1 MKIGFVGLGHMGF
14 GMAANLLKSRHAVT
28 VYNRTRAK
36 TEPLVAQGAKAAADS
51 HAGCAKGCIKRGDKA
66 VLVTTEGKVYQIA
79 NQDKVVDHAGQK
91 VTLVAEADG
100 ENLTVSE
107 VK

>member
-1 MKIGFVGLGHMGF
+1 MRKLVTGLTIVSAMAF
-14 GMAANLLKSRHAVT
+14 TAMAAEFSGYISDASCA
-28 VYNRTRAK
+28 AK
-36 TEPLVAQGAKAAADS
+36 QGAKAAADG

-66 VLVTTEGKVYQIA
+66 VLVTPEGKVYTIA

-91 VTLVAEADG
+91 VTVVAEASGDD
-100 ENLTVSE
+100 LTVSE

>member
-1 MKIGFVGLGHMGF
+1 MRKTVLGLTLFSALAMT
-14 GMAANLLKSRHAVT
+14 AAAAEFSGYISDAGCA
-28 VYNRTRAK
+28 AK
-36 TEPLVAQGAKAAADS
+36 QGAKAAADG

-66 VLVTTEGKVYQIA
+66 VLVTSDGKVYTIA

-91 VTLVAEADG
+91 VTLVAEANGD
-100 ENLTVSE
+100 NLTVSE

>member
-1 MKIGFVGLGHMGF
+1 MRKLVLGFTFASALA
-14 GMAANLLKSRHAVT
+14 MAAEFTGYISDAGCA
-28 VYNRTRAK
+28 AK
-36 TEPLVAQGAKAAADS
+36 QGAKVAADG

-66 VLVTTEGKVYQIA
+66 VLVTSEGKIYTIA

-91 VTLVAEADG
+91 VTLVGKADG
-100 ENLTVSE
+100 DNITVAE

>member
-1 MKIGFVGLGHMGF
+1 MRRFVLGFTFVSALAMTA
-14 GMAANLLKSRHAVT
+14 MAAEFSGYISDSGCA
-28 VYNRTRAK
+28 AK
-36 TEPLVAQGAKAAADS
+36 QGAKAAADS

-66 VLVTTEGKVYQIA
+66 VLVTSEGKVYQIA

-91 VTLVAEADG
+91 VTLVAAADG
-100 ENLTVSE
+100 DNLTVSD